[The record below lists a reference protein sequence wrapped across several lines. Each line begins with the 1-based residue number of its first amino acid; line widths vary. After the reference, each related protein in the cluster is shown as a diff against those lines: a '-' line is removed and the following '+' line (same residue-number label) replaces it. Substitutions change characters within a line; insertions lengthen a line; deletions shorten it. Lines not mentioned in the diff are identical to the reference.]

1 MKRLILALLA
11 LLTTQCHASS
21 ATPESF
27 WSWFKDHDNAYFSL
41 APDDVV
47 RREPLFDEL
56 STELGKVNPD
66 LTFEFGPL
74 IDGKR
79 DFVISA
85 GGIKDAFP
93 AVRELVA
100 HAPALA
106 HWRVIAFR
114 PRRSP
119 VSTIEFQDV
128 KLKPEQVRVR
138 LAADGAK
145 IGLTLLMPGYTEA
158 RGAEFG
164 QAAYLLLDEA
174 LGEYDVETKVGF
186 IGFEALPLT
195 TPADTVPLSELSTS
209 FDRMYGSTSGK
220 NSSE

>member
-1 MKRLILALLA
+1 MKRLFLVLLA
-11 LLTTQCHASS
+11 LLTTQCQASS
-21 ATPESF
+21 ARPEAF
-27 WSWFKDHDNAYFSL
+27 WSWFKDHDDAYFSL
-41 APDDVV
+41 APDDAA
-47 RREPLFDEL
+47 RREALFDEL
-56 STELGKVNPD
+56 STELGKINPD

-100 HAPALA
+100 HAPALS

-128 KLKPEQVRVR
+128 KLKPEQVRMR
-138 LAADGAK
+138 LARDGEK
-145 IGLTLLMPGYTEA
+145 VGLTLLMPDYTEA

-186 IGFEALPLT
+186 IEFEALPST
-195 TPADTVPLSELSTS
+195 TPVDTVPLSELSTA